1 MSGGVLFLDDNDELR
16 EIVVEMSA
24 AISGR
29 PCLGLRSV
37 CELQQKRDLVLD
49 CELAVLDINLGP
61 GEPSGLDAYAWLV
74 AERFKGRIVFLTG
87 HAKSDALVERAYRLH
102 NARVFQKPLDF
113 GALQDLLGG
122 QRAGDEAVMSR
133 PA

>member
-1 MSGGVLFLDDNDELR
+1 MSGGVLFLDDSDELR
-16 EIVVEMSA
+16 EIVVEMVA
-24 AISGR
+24 TISGR

-37 CELQQKRDLVLD
+37 FELQQNRDIVLG
-49 CELAVLDINLGP
+49 CELAILDINLGP
-61 GEPSGLDAYAWLV
+61 DEPSGLDAHGWLV

-87 HAKSDALVERAYRLH
+87 HGKSDVLVERAYRLH

-113 GALQDLLGG
+113 GALEALLGD
-122 QRAGDEAVMSR
+122 QRAGDDFMMSR